1 MSDFLVGA
9 KAIAKK
15 LEEMG
20 LLPEDDPNNEDRV
33 YYLARTGKIPTG
45 RFGKQLIATP
55 SKLQQVV
62 SKLVS

>member
-20 LLPEDDPNNEDRV
+20 LLPQDDPNNEDRV
-33 YYLARTGKIPTG
+33 YYLARAKKIPIG
-45 RFGKQLIATP
+45 RFGKQLISTP
-55 SKLQQVV
+55 AKLQQVV
-62 SKLVS
+62 DKLV

>member
-20 LLPEDDPNNEDRV
+20 LLPQDDPNNEDRV
-33 YYLARTGKIPTG
+33 YDLARAKKIPTG
-45 RFGKQLIATP
+45 RFGKQLISTP

-62 SKLVS
+62 DKLVS